1 MRVTLDKLEKY
12 RNKKREYK
20 PYSNFPMV
28 LRDLS
33 VVVNKDITQ
42 GEVEDVIKTSVSSS
56 LLRSLRL
63 YDLYQSDEK
72 MPGKKSLTYALAFQS
87 DERTLTNEEVNTV
100 QEKIIKNLSKKINA
114 EIRK

>member
-1 MRVTLDKLEKY
+1 
-12 RNKKREYK
+12 
-20 PYSNFPMV
+20 MV

-33 VVVNKDITQ
+33 VVVDKEIKQAD
-42 GEVEDVIKTSVSSS
+42 VEDIIRSSVSAS

-72 MPGKKSLTYALAFQS
+72 MPGRKSLTYALAFQS
-87 DERTLTNEEVNTV
+87 DEKTLTNEEVNAV
-100 QEKIIKNLSKKINA
+100 QEKIIKNLGKKINA